1 MFCSTLLITIGEV
14 LLLPLIDNNVAPFG
28 IDTDSSEVVVTG
40 FRAGC
45 GKSLLAHAT
54 ALSFV
59 RAGYSTCVVQAPNKG
74 VRSNAFTQF
83 MRFELGK
90 TEELAYAVLTEDD
103 DRSAYDRVVY
113 DGLPQ
118 TAPALLKCIYIT
130 PDFAED
136 VALDITCAEALRF
149 RLAVQSKIAEQWPE
163 IQIEFVPLGRSAA
176 NPQSE
181 LLAKTDWMVTRALEE
196 QFLQGTKIAEL
207 RNYIRLAQLSG
218 WEPGTRI

>member
-1 MFCSTLLITIGEV
+1 M
-14 LLLPLIDNNVAPFG
+14 LPLIDNSTAPFG
-28 IDTDSSEVVVTG
+28 VDLNILEIAITG
-40 FRAGC
+40 FRSGC

-54 ALSFV
+54 ALSF
-59 RAGYSTCVVQAPNKG
+59 ASEGYSTCVVRTPKKG
-74 VRSNAFTQF
+74 VRSNAFTQY
-83 MRFELGK
+83 MRVELGK
-90 TEELAYAVLTEDD
+90 TEETAYTVLTEDD

-149 RLAVQSKIAEQWPE
+149 RFAVQSKIAEQWPE

>member
-1 MFCSTLLITIGEV
+1 MLLTTTEEV

-28 IDTDSSEVVVTG
+28 MDTTVAAIAVSG

-45 GKSLLAHAT
+45 GKSVLAHAT

-59 RAGYSTCVVQAPNKG
+59 RAGYSTCLVKAPNKG
-74 VRSNAFTQF
+74 VQSSAFTQF
-83 MRFELGK
+83 MRIELGK
-90 TEELAYAVLTEDD
+90 SETTSYTVLTEDD
-103 DRSAYDRVVY
+103 DRSTYDRVVY

-118 TAPALLKCIYIT
+118 IAPTLLRCVYIT

-136 VALDITCAEALRF
+136 DNLGITSDEAVRF
-149 RLAVQSKIAEQWPE
+149 RGAVQSKIAERWPD
-163 IQIEFVPLGRSAA
+163 IQTEFVPLGRAA
-176 NPQSE
+176 MNPQSE
-181 LLAKTDWMVTRALEE
+181 MLAKTDWMVIRSLET

-207 RNYIRLAQLSG
+207 RNYIRLAELSG